1 MGAVSFLALRAVK
14 APHYMGEDLGVD
26 DGWSRLMGEVEAI
39 IDAVMK
45 LDKTSSA
52 TEFIRDSLILV

>member
-1 MGAVSFLALRAVK
+1 MLMGAVSFLALRAVK

-39 IDAVMK
+39 IDAVVPAGG
-45 LDKTSSA
+45 D
-52 TEFIRDSLILV
+52 